1 MKCFCFTI
9 PRGSLLGL
17 SFEWLFDHGHL
28 LMFGAAVLSLQCQ
41 LQVREKPHLFLW
53 RLLTSY

>member
-1 MKCFCFTI
+1 MFLFTI